1 MSLFNYRGENTMR
14 QIKIIK
20 KDKLSSS
27 KWSGGTTTQLYIY
40 PENELYENRNFTF
53 RISSAKVDLEES
65 TFTKLPNIKR
75 RIMILDGKLK
85 LIHENHHSVTLEKFQ
100 QDTFYGDWNTKSY
113 GKVTDFNLMLND
125 NADGFIEYINLE
137 NEKIINPY
145 KNDKYNNTTEVFY
158 CVRGKINISINNE
171 REQLE
176 AGDVAIIKN
185 IYNLEIKLNNMDKF
199 NSDIIRTKVNY

>member
-1 MSLFNYRGENTMR
+1 MR

-40 PENELYENRNFTF
+40 PENELYENSNFTF

-85 LIHENHHSVTLEKFQ
+85 LIHENYHSVTLEKFQ

-125 NADGFIEYINLE
+125 NADGFIEYINLK

>member
-1 MSLFNYRGENTMR
+1 MR

>member
-1 MSLFNYRGENTMR
+1 MR

-85 LIHENHHSVTLEKFQ
+85 LIHENYHSVTLEKFQ

>member
-1 MSLFNYRGENTMR
+1 MS

-53 RISSAKVDLEES
+53 RISSAEVNLEES

-100 QDTFYGDWNTKSY
+100 QDTFYGDWDTKSY
-113 GKVTDFNLMLND
+113 GKVTDFNLMLNE

-158 CVRGKINISINNE
+158 CVKGKINISINDK

-176 AGDVAIIKN
+176 TGDVAIIKN
-185 IYNLEIKLNNMDKF
+185 IYNLEIELNNLDKF

>member
-1 MSLFNYRGENTMR
+1 MS

-20 KDKLSSS
+20 KDKLSTS

-40 PENELYENRNFTF
+40 PEDELYENRNFIF

-100 QDTFYGDWNTKSY
+100 QDTFYGHWNTKSY
-113 GKVTDFNLMLND
+113 GKVIDFNLMLNE
-125 NADGFIEYINLE
+125 NADGFIEHINLE
-137 NEKIINPY
+137 NEKIINVY
-145 KNDKYNNTTEVFY
+145 KDDKY
-158 CVRGKINISINNE
+158 KI
-171 REQLE
+171 QQ
-176 AGDVAIIKN
+176 
-185 IYNLEIKLNNMDKF
+185 KF
-199 NSDIIRTKVNY
+199 FIV

>member
-1 MSLFNYRGENTMR
+1 MS

-85 LIHENHHSVTLEKFQ
+85 LIHENHHNVTLEKFQ

-113 GKVTDFNLMLND
+113 GKVTDFNLMLNE

-158 CVRGKINISINNE
+158 CVKGKINISVNNE

-176 AGDVAIIKN
+176 TGDVAIMKN
-185 IYNLEIKLNNMDKF
+185 IHNLEIKLNNMDKF

>member
-1 MSLFNYRGENTMR
+1 MS

-53 RISSAKVDLEES
+53 RISSAEVNLEES

-100 QDTFYGDWNTKSY
+100 QDTFYGDWDTKSY
-113 GKVTDFNLMLND
+113 GKVTDFNLMLNE

-158 CVRGKINISINNE
+158 CVKGKINISINNK

-176 AGDVAIIKN
+176 TGDVAIIKN
-185 IYNLEIKLNNMDKF
+185 IYNLEIELNNLDKF

>member
-1 MSLFNYRGENTMR
+1 MR

-20 KDKLSSS
+20 KDKFSSS

-40 PENELYENRNFTF
+40 PEDELYENRNFIF

-75 RIMILDGKLK
+75 KIMILDGKLK

-113 GKVTDFNLMLND
+113 GKVTDFNLMLNE
-125 NADGFIEYINLE
+125 NADGIIEYINLE
-137 NEKIINPY
+137 DEKIINAY
-145 KNDKYNNTTEVFY
+145 KKDKYNNTTEVFY
-158 CVRGKINISINNE
+158 CVKGKINISINNK

-176 AGDVAIIKN
+176 TGDVAIIKN
-185 IYNLEIKLNNMDKF
+185 IHDLEIKLNNVDKF

>member
-1 MSLFNYRGENTMR
+1 MR

-185 IYNLEIKLNNMDKF
+185 IYNLEIKLNNMDKS

>member
-1 MSLFNYRGENTMR
+1 MS

-40 PENELYENRNFTF
+40 PENELYENRNFIF

-75 RIMILDGKLK
+75 KIMILDGRLK
-85 LIHENHHSVTLEKFQ
+85 LIHENHHSITLEKFQ
-100 QDTFYGDWNTKSY
+100 QDAFYGDWNTKSY
-113 GKVTDFNLMLND
+113 GKVIDFNLMLNE
-125 NADGFIEYINLE
+125 NADGIIEYINLE
-137 NEKIINPY
+137 NEKIINVY
-145 KNDKYNNTTEVFY
+145 KDDKYNNTTEVFY

-171 REQLE
+171 RGQLK
-176 AGDVAIIKN
+176 AGDVAIIKD
-185 IYNLEIKLNNMDKF
+185 IHNLKIKLNNVDKF

>member
-1 MSLFNYRGENTMR
+1 MR

-185 IYNLEIKLNNMDKF
+185 IYNLEIKLNIMDKF

>member
-1 MSLFNYRGENTMR
+1 MR

-20 KDKLSSS
+20 KDELSSS

-65 TFTKLPNIKR
+65 TFTKLPSIKR

-85 LIHENHHSVTLEKFQ
+85 LIHEDHHSVTLEKFQ

-125 NADGFIEYINLE
+125 NVDGFIEYINLE

>member
-1 MSLFNYRGENTMR
+1 MS

-53 RISSAKVDLEES
+53 RISSAEVDLEES

-85 LIHENHHSVTLEKFQ
+85 LIHESHHSVTLEKFQ
-100 QDTFYGDWNTKSY
+100 QDTFYGDWDTKSY
-113 GKVTDFNLMLND
+113 GKVTDFNLMLNE
-125 NADGFIEYINLE
+125 NADGFIECINLE

-158 CVRGKINISINNE
+158 CVKGKINISINNK

-176 AGDVAIIKN
+176 TGDVAIIKN
-185 IYNLEIKLNNMDKF
+185 IYNLEIELNNLDKF

>member
-1 MSLFNYRGENTMR
+1 MS

-40 PENELYENRNFTF
+40 PENELYENRNFIF

-75 RIMILDGKLK
+75 RIMILDGRLK
-85 LIHENHHSVTLEKFQ
+85 LIHENHHSITLEKFQ

-113 GKVTDFNLMLND
+113 GKVIDFNLMLNE
-125 NADGFIEYINLE
+125 NADGIIEYINLE
-137 NEKIINPY
+137 NEKIINVY
-145 KNDKYNNTTEVFY
+145 KDDKYNNTTEVFY

-171 REQLE
+171 RGQLK
-176 AGDVAIIKN
+176 AGDVAIIKD
-185 IYNLEIKLNNMDKF
+185 IHNLKIKLNNVDKF